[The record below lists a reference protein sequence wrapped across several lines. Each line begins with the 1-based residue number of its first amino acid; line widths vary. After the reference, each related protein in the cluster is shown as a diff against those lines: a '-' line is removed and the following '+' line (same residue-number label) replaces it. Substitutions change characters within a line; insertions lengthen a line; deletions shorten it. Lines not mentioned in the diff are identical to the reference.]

1 MNNSFSCIKER
12 IRNKVA
18 DSLLCN
24 KTYYVIYFGC
34 IILGAL
40 IGFLTGKDLT
50 VSYELDINNRISLI
64 LYEKAGIFYVFKED
78 LLLFFIL
85 YFVCFVGI
93 SVKWV
98 AILNFLI
105 CGIISFRIVRL
116 ATCLIAMGGAC
127 NVFGAI
133 LFYLIYYLVFLLLY
147 SFVAV
152 KCLYYSKSCS
162 CSLKLGNRLQL
173 ITPSYLFAVGFCF
186 VYSVLISILLSIFS
200 I

>member
-12 IRNKVA
+12 IRNKIT

-24 KTYYVIYFGC
+24 KTYYIIYFGC
-34 IILGAL
+34 IILGAF
-40 IGFLTGKDLT
+40 IGFLTGKDLAIN
-50 VSYELDINNRISLI
+50 YELDINNKISLI

-78 LLLFFIL
+78 VLLFCIL
-85 YFVCFVGI
+85 YLLCFVGV
-93 SVKWV
+93 SVRWV
-98 AILNFLI
+98 AILNYLI

-116 ATCLIAMGGAC
+116 ATCLFVIGGAC
-127 NVFGAI
+127 NIFGAI

-147 SFVAV
+147 SYTVV

-162 CSLKLGNRLQL
+162 CTLKLGNRVRL
-173 ITPSYLFAVGFCF
+173 ITPCYLCAVGFCF
-186 VYSVLISILLSIFS
+186 VYSVSISIILSIFS